1 MLTFKNKLKT
11 LSVEQ
16 LEQLTA
22 HLNKIEDNLIAV
34 LDLVDVE
41 IISDHVGYSFSMVQD
56 TITELMYDSNC
67 ALSDKTEGN
76 DRLVINYKVYL
87 DGKKAFEMGAQT
99 VNNPYKYG
107 TDEYHSWDAGYES
120 AKYELYGR

>member
-16 LEQLTA
+16 LEQLTE

-41 IISDHVGYSFSMVQD
+41 IISDHVGYSFSMVHD
-56 TITELMYDSNC
+56 TITDLMYDSNC
-67 ALSDKTEGN
+67 ALSDMTEG
-76 DRLVINYKVYL
+76 RPLGGLTKINRHSL
-87 DGKKAFEMGAQT
+87 QEGKGD
-99 VNNPYKYG
+99 N
-107 TDEYHSWDAGYES
+107 
-120 AKYELYGR
+120 

>member
-41 IISDHVGYSFSMVQD
+41 IISDHIGYSFSMVQD
-56 TITELMYDSNC
+56 TITDLVYDSNC
-67 ALSDKTEGN
+67 TLSDKT
-76 DRLVINYKVYL
+76 
-87 DGKKAFEMGAQT
+87 DGKGD
-99 VNNPYKYG
+99 N
-107 TDEYHSWDAGYES
+107 
-120 AKYELYGR
+120 